1 MRVLVVGAGGV
12 GSAFAP
18 IAARRDF
25 YEHIVFADIDE
36 AKARSIVDRYGAG
49 GRYSAAAI
57 DATDTAQVVDCA
69 RANGCDAILNAADPR
84 FVMPIFNGAL
94 EVGATYL
101 DMAMSLS
108 EPHPSA
114 PHEETGKK
122 LGDDQFAAADVW
134 ESRGQLALV
143 GIGIEPG
150 AADVFARYAADELF
164 RGMDEIGVRDGANI
178 VIEGHLFAPTFSI
191 WTTIEECL
199 NPPVIWE
206 KGRGWFTTE
215 PFSEPEVF
223 EFPDG
228 IGSVEC
234 VNVEHEEVLLVPRWI
249 DWQSGDVQVRPGR
262 RDDRRVAGPCT
273 SWAWTGPRPYGCAG
287 ERSSPRDVVAACLP
301 DPAELGDRMTGKTCA
316 GTWVTGI
323 GKDGGRREVY
333 LYHVVDTEETWA
345 RDGAQAVVWQTAINP
360 VIALELIANGTWS
373 GAGVLGPEAF
383 APQPFLDLLNDYGS
397 PWGMEERTPTV

>member
-1 MRVLVVGAGGV
+1 MRILVVGAGGV

-69 RANGCDAILNAADPR
+69 RANGCDAISNAADPR

-114 PHEETGKK
+114 PHEETGEE
-122 LGDDQFAAADVW
+122 ARRRSV
-134 ESRGQLALV
+134 RGCRRV
-143 GIGIEPG
+143 GEPRTAG
-150 AADVFARYAADELF
+150 ARRDRHRARR
-164 RGMDEIGVRDGANI
+164 RGRVRPIRRRRVVPRDGRDRARDGANI
-178 VIEGHLFAPTFSI
+178 VIEGDVFAPTFSI

-223 EFPDG
+223 EFPT
-228 IGSVEC
+228 GS
-234 VNVEHEEVLLVPRWI
+234 
-249 DWQSGDVQVRPGR
+249 
-262 RDDRRVAGPCT
+262 A
-273 SWAWTGPRPYGCAG
+273 
-287 ERSSPRDVVAACLP
+287 RSSA
-301 DPAELGDRMTGKTCA
+301 
-316 GTWVTGI
+316 
-323 GKDGGRREVY
+323 
-333 LYHVVDTEETWA
+333 
-345 RDGAQAVVWQTAINP
+345 
-360 VIALELIANGTWS
+360 
-373 GAGVLGPEAF
+373 
-383 APQPFLDLLNDYGS
+383 
-397 PWGMEERTPTV
+397 